1 MQLLLALRQEVH
13 KRDRFLMIRLF
24 VECCNMLNISF
35 LWAQMLTP
43 VRAFFALSSNKEAQL
58 DEIPKL
64 EQSTSRKATL
74 NLEQRQ

>member
-1 MQLLLALRQEVH
+1 
-13 KRDRFLMIRLF
+13 
-24 VECCNMLNISF
+24 
-35 LWAQMLTP
+35 MLTP

-74 NLEQRQ
+74 NLEQRQWLVEGGNYFLWDKLCSIARSNYIYHRF